1 MRKFIPA
8 HIRFI
13 VFHYVLGLLFFFAF
27 RLILLV
33 QQVDLFNI
41 EAQNMPL
48 LKQALKIGFQFDG
61 VIMGYILA
69 LPFLVLTIFSFTK
82 WKSQSIVWG
91 NRFILLLIL
100 IAFLISSADIPYF
113 DYNFARISAVIFE
126 WISDTGIILSMIME
140 EPTYLVYTLV
150 FVVSYAFYFIA
161 SKLFLRENKAV
172 QASIKNKYV
181 RLISNISLS
190 LIVIFMIFLSMR
202 GRLNSPIRINHA
214 FFCNHSFFNQLGL
227 NPTFTLLKSLKQ
239 NASIKVLD
247 DQVAVSNSQAFLG
260 IEQAFIPSLPISRKI
275 ESDSGRTEAN
285 VVVVIMESMSAD
297 KLTQFGNSKKLTPFL
312 DSLASASLNFKNIY
326 SAGRHTCD
334 GIFAT
339 LYSYPTVLRER
350 PMSAVKLNHFSSLP
364 EVFKA
369 NDYTTRYF
377 TSHSETFDNVGVFL
391 PQNNIDRLF
400 SQKDYDSKLINNS
413 FGIPDH
419 VLFDYALKEMDALHQ
434 QQEQFFTTVMTISD
448 HGPYVI
454 PPNIAFEAHSED
466 IKDQIVEY
474 ADWSIAQ
481 FINKAKSKAWF
492 ENTIFVFVADHGM
505 INQNS
510 VYEVPLAL
518 HHIPLMIY
526 APNPDLITPKD
537 IVDFGNQT
545 DVLPTLAGIL
555 DLEYTNNTF
564 GVDLLKQQRPYAYFS
579 SDDKLGCIDDQYY
592 YIYRTNGEA
601 SLHQYRTQ
609 NPANMI
615 KEFPEIAK
623 SMKNYVVSMTQA
635 SKWMISNGKTS
646 IKKDWKQLKWKIFKL
661 KTDFD

>member
-1 MRKFIPA
+1 MRKFIPT

-13 VFHYVLGLLFFFAF
+13 FFHYVLGLLFFFAF

-33 QQVDLFNI
+33 QQVDVFNVDPNNI
-41 EAQNMPL
+41 PL
-48 LKQALKIGFQFDG
+48 LKQALKIGLQFDS

-69 LPFLVLTIFSFTK
+69 VPFLLLSLFSFTK
-82 WKSQSIVWG
+82 WKTQSIVWS

-150 FVVSYAFYFIA
+150 FVVSYALYFIA
-161 SKLFLRENKAV
+161 SKVFLRKNKETQPAL
-172 QASIKNKYV
+172 KNKYF
-181 RLISNISLS
+181 RISLNIVLS
-190 LIVIFMIFLSMR
+190 LIGFFMIFLSMR
-202 GRLNSPIRINHA
+202 GRLDSPIRINHA
-214 FFCNHSFFNQLGL
+214 FFSNHSFYNQLGL

-247 DQVAVSNSQAFLG
+247 DKVAVSNTQDLLG
-260 IEQAFIPSLPISRKI
+260 IEQAYIPEFPISRAIKG
-275 ESDSGRTEAN
+275 DSIKSEAN
-285 VVVVIMESMSAD
+285 VVLVIMESMSAD
-297 KLTQFGNSKKLTPFL
+297 KMQQFGNEKNLTPFL
-312 DSLASASLNFKNIY
+312 DSLAMHSLNFKNIY

-364 EVFKA
+364 EVFKSNA
-369 NDYTTRYF
+369 YATRYF

-400 SQKDYDSKLINNS
+400 SLKDYDPKLINNS
-413 FGIPDH
+413 FGVPDH
-419 VLFDYALKEMDALHQ
+419 VLFDYALKEMDTLHLQ
-434 QQEQFFTTVMTISD
+434 KEKFFTSIMTISD

-454 PPNIAFEAHSED
+454 PKNITFEARSED

-481 FINKAKSKAWF
+481 LIHKAKSKAWF

-505 INQNS
+505 VNQNS

-526 APNPDLITPKD
+526 APNADLITPKD
-537 IVDFGNQT
+537 IVEFGNQT
-545 DVLPTLAGIL
+545 DILPTVAGIL
-555 DLEYTNNTF
+555 GLDYTNNTF
-564 GVDLLKQQRPYAYFS
+564 GLDLLQQQRPYAYFS

-592 YIYRTNGEA
+592 YIYRTNGDA
-601 SLHQYRTQ
+601 SLHHYRTQ
-609 NPANMI
+609 NPANVI
-615 KEFPEIAK
+615 EAFPEVAQ

-635 SKWMISNGKTS
+635 SKWMITNGKTS
-646 IKKDWKQLKWKIFKL
+646 IKKD
-661 KTDFD
+661 